1 MAEGM
6 EEGTRPDDGPRPE
19 LRRTPRHPFWTDDVR
34 PWMGRRVRG
43 ADDRFTAR
51 LGGPARRTVVLL
63 LGLVLALSAADSSSI
78 GAIAPQLQ
86 PALGIGTAELGLLVT
101 ASSLVGALAAIP
113 FGILID
119 KSRRVDVLA
128 VSILLWGVAE
138 VLSAFSPTF
147 TMLLL
152 TRLLLGAVTATAVP
166 GVASLTGDFFPAG
179 ERGRIYGYIVTGE
192 VVGAGVGVGFSS
204 LVSAAFGW
212 RAAFLVLAVPS
223 VALAWALWRRLPE
236 PARGGQSRLEPGATT
251 ILSAKDVG
259 PSSAA
264 AHEDEA
270 VRTDDAVL
278 LGVRQ
283 RGVSHDEERVVVA
296 DPAAMSLWQ
305 VVVYVLRVRTNVT
318 IILASAM
325 GYLFLAGLRTFS
337 VIFVR
342 GHFDVGQATAT
353 LMIGLVGLGSLVGL
367 LTSGRLADRLI
378 RRGHV
383 DARITVAGVA
393 FILAAVTLVP
403 ALLTEQ
409 FLYAVPLFLLG
420 FALLSAPNPPIDAA
434 QLDVVPS
441 QLWGRAQGVRT
452 TLRSTLEA
460 LGPLLF
466 GVVAGL
472 FVPGGARLQEGAA
485 AEIIPAQTHGLQVA
499 FLLTLIPLAGAG
511 VVLLATRRH
520 YPVDVAS
527 AGESERRG
535 KASARRAG

>member
-1 MAEGM
+1 MAD
-6 EEGTRPDDGPRPE
+6 GTQSRPRPAGE
-19 LRRTPRHPFWTDDVR
+19 PQLKKTPRHPFWSDHAR
-34 PWMGRRVRG
+34 PWLGRRVQG
-43 ADDRFTAR
+43 ADDQLTAR
-51 LGGPARRTVVLL
+51 LGGPARRKVILL
-63 LGLVLALSAADSSSI
+63 LGLVLGLGAADSSSI

-113 FGILID
+113 FGILVD
-119 KSRRVDVLA
+119 KARRVDLLS

-166 GVASLTGDFFPAG
+166 AVASLTGDFFPAG

-192 VVGAGVGVGFSS
+192 VVGAGLGVGISS

-223 VALAWALWRRLPE
+223 VALAWELWRGLPE

-251 ILSAKDVG
+251 ILSAKDAG
-259 PSSAA
+259 PPPAVA
-264 AHEDEA
+264 QDEE

-278 LGVRQ
+278 QGVRE
-283 RGVSHDEERVVVA
+283 RGVGHDEQRVVVG

-318 IILASAM
+318 IIFASAL
-325 GYLFLAGLRTFS
+325 GYLFLAGLRTFA
-337 VIFVR
+337 VLFVR

-353 LMIGLVGLGSLVGL
+353 LMIGLVGIGSLVGL
-367 LTSGRLADRLI
+367 LTSGRLADWLI

-393 FILAAVTLVP
+393 FVLAAITLAP
-403 ALLTEQ
+403 ALLTGR

-420 FALLSAPNPPIDAA
+420 FALLSAPNPPLDAA
-434 QLDVVPS
+434 QLDVVPA

-452 TLRSTLEA
+452 ALRSTLEA
-460 LGPLLF
+460 FGPLLF
-466 GVVAGL
+466 GVLAGL
-472 FVPGGARLQEGAA
+472 FVPGNARIEEGVGAG
-485 AEIIPAQTHGLQVA
+485 IIPAQTHGLQIA
-499 FLLTLIPLAGAG
+499 FLFALLPLAGAG
-511 VVLLATRRH
+511 VLLLVTRRH

-535 KASARRAG
+535 KASARRTG